1 MKHRTD
7 FTGLVAALLVLG
19 ISSVVLGASAEA
31 LLKKGIA
38 AEQDK
43 EGIDSALKLYKQ
55 IVDEVEAD
63 RPHVAEAYL
72 RLGLCHLKKG
82 NKEDARKAF
91 EKVVSRFADQTSP
104 ADKAREQLAKLAPAG
119 GVPVVVSTTPACFA
133 GDVPATLEKL
143 TVTFNRKMLDKH
155 WSWVQRYKDKFPK
168 TTGKPSFDAAQ
179 KTCSLPVKLE
189 PGKVYWI
196 EFNSPRYT
204 AFRSVGGVIARR
216 HALVFATKG
225 ADGKVTKIPDD
236 LAALAKKINARAAGE
251 SPEAVKA
258 AIAVAGKWLALV
270 DEGKYAESWRISAA
284 YVRQAVTREKWQ
296 ASMKAARAPLGKL
309 KSRKLL
315 ATHYRTSLPGAPD
328 GQYVV
333 IKYKTSFEKKAEAVE
348 TVTPM
353 KEKDGGW
360 RVSGY
365 YIK

>member
-1 MKHRTD
+1 MRRQTT
-7 FTGLVAALLVLG
+7 FIGLVAAAVVLG
-19 ISSVVLGASAEA
+19 ISPVVLGASAEA

-38 AEQDK
+38 AEQGKD
-43 EGIDSALKLYKQ
+43 GIDPAMKIYKQ
-55 IVDEVEAD
+55 IVDEAEAA

-72 RLGLCHLKKG
+72 RLGACHLKKG

-91 EKVVSRFADQTSP
+91 EKVVSRFADQAA

-119 GVPVVVSTTPACFA
+119 GVPVVVNTAPACFTA
-133 GDVPATLEKL
+133 DVPASLDKL
-143 TVTFNRKMLDKH
+143 TVTFNQKMLDGN

-168 TTGKPSFDAAQ
+168 MTGKASFDKAQ

-196 EFNSPRYT
+196 EFNSPPYT
-204 AFRSVGGVIARR
+204 SFRSVGGAIARR
-216 HALVFATKG
+216 HALVFATRS
-225 ADGKVTKIPDD
+225 ADGKATKIPDD
-236 LAALAKKINARAAGE
+236 LADLAKKINAPAAGE
-251 SPEAVKA
+251 SPVAIKA
-258 AIAVAGKWLALV
+258 AIAVAEKWLALV
-270 DEGKYAESWRISAA
+270 DQGKYDESWGISAA
-284 YVRQAVTREKWQ
+284 YVRQAVPRDKWN

-315 ATHYRTSLPGAPD
+315 AADYRTSLPGAPD

-333 IKYKTSFEKKAEAVE
+333 IRYKTSFEKKAEAVE
-348 TVTPM
+348 TITPM
-353 KEKDGGW
+353 KEEDGSW